1 MLPPVNVACAAVTST
16 TALLK
21 SIISVVVHDPVYV
34 IILSLILSVH
44 PLNLYTLSLTTVSYV
59 DVYLVSLAAI
69 ALSLLLYVFPLSG
82 IVSVEGALVHS

>member
-1 MLPPVNVACAAVTST
+1 MLFPVYVDCVGVTVIS
-16 TALLK
+16 ALLK
-21 SIISVVVHDPVYV
+21 SITSVVVHDPVYV

-69 ALSLLLYVFPLSG
+69 ALS
-82 IVSVEGALVHS
+82 